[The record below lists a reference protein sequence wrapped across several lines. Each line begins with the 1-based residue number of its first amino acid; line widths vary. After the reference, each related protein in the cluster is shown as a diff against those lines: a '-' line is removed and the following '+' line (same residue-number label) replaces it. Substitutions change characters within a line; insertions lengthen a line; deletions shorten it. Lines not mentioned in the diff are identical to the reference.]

1 MAASFSELKTMKH
14 SNYEVKCINWRI
26 AVNGNSTIM

>member
-1 MAASFSELKTMKH
+1 MTGLISKLKE
-14 SNYEVKCINWRI
+14 YEAVKFINWRI